1 MEFSANR
8 FSEPFSV
15 DELQWGCNRAKHIT
29 PSASI
34 YMFFIPGLTKEGL
47 QRVCAAFVACCEQF
61 KASFPEHFVKK
72 ELEALHK
79 QSLSCFVSTFVFWG
93 QNLALSKEREVP
105 LEARRLGFTST
116 SIRLGSSCGFATCG
130 AVPCCVQ
137 ETSKRGG

>member
-1 MEFSANR
+1 MQVHTYF
-8 FSEPFSV
+8 FPVSES
-15 DELQWGCNRAKHIT
+15 
-29 PSASI
+29 
-34 YMFFIPGLTKEGL
+34 TKEGL

-72 ELEALHK
+72 ELETLHK
-79 QSLSCFVSTFVFWG
+79 QPLCCFVSTFVFFD
-93 QNLALSKEREVP
+93 QNFALSKEREVP